1 MNYNTKIL
9 TLVLFVFTFAATI
22 SFAQEDSSKSHSNH
36 EAKIDMKNDD
46 QKHMDMKDH
55 NSMKMNDGQKED
67 DSIVRKGIIDL
78 NAIDKNG
85 DGKVYQDIMDW
96 NVISDEPGTCP
107 LCKMKLKEVTIS
119 EAKYNLIKNGFDF
132 K

>member
-36 EAKIDMKNDD
+36 EQNMDMKNDD

-55 NSMKMNDGQKED
+55 KSMKMNDGQKED
-67 DSIVRKGIIDL
+67 DSIIREGEIDL
-78 NAIDKNG
+78 HAIDKNG
-85 DGKVYQDIMDW
+85 DGKVYQDMMDW
-96 NVISDEPGTCP
+96 NVISDEPGECP
-107 LCKMKLKEVTIS
+107 QCGMKLKEVMIS
-119 EAKYNLIKNGFDF
+119 EAKFNLYKNGF
-132 K
+132 KVK